1 MLGHKDEDREKI
13 PRVVESL
20 LGRDIVMAV
29 CGVSHTIALSG
40 ELLEATVCAVSG
52 DDHREGGEEGG
63 RRRGE
68 GGREGERGRGEGG
81 RGRSGGERE
90 RGKRRG
96 EGFGGERE
104 EVAKIGRW
112 VREEGRGGIICQ
124 ALLCAACRLS

>member
-68 GGREGERGRGEGG
+68 GGREGERGRGEEREEEGEVEG
-81 RGRSGGERE
+81 RGREGERGEGEGRGRRE

-104 EVAKIGRW
+104 REMGLGGKDREIG
-112 VREEGRGGIICQ
+112 
-124 ALLCAACRLS
+124 